1 MAAKGWEPAGAKI
14 VARRES
20 SKFACS
26 SLPTR
31 KRYEYAVEISPSDGT
46 EPFRATMV
54 TPMRVDRWL
63 PLEVGKVV
71 TVLFNAKTREVKF
84 DKAERSTSRKADLRA
99 FERDQKR
106 SDDEAFDAALR
117 SKPGHGPHDH

>member
-1 MAAKGWEPAGAKI
+1 MAAQGWEPARAEI

-20 SKFACS
+20 SKFAWS

-31 KRYEYAVEISPSDGT
+31 KRFEYAVEISPSDGT
-46 EPFRATMV
+46 EPFRTTMV

-71 TVLFNAKTREVKF
+71 TVLFNGKTREVKF
-84 DKAERSTSRKADLRA
+84 DKAEPSTSRKADLEA
-99 FERDQKR
+99 FEREQAR
-106 SDDEAFDAALR
+106 SDDQAFDAALR
-117 SKPGHGPHDH
+117 QKPGHHPRDE